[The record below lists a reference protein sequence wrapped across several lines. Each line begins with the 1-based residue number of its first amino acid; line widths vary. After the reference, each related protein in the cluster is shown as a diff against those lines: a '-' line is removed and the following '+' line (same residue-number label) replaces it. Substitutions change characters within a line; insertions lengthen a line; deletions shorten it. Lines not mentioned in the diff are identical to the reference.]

1 MINVQLRKRCILAVD
16 LGSTNIK
23 AALMD
28 YDGALLTKTSIRT
41 PKIYDHFYVESS
53 AEALYQ
59 AFNEAVRGVLSEK
72 YQVGAICIS
81 SQMNSLLLLDENNL
95 PLANMIYGID
105 TRGEGFIESLTELI
119 SREEIYKNT
128 SCPVNGIYW
137 PGKLLW
143 IKKYCPEVMS
153 RTRYIMDAKTYLLY
167 CLTGERVIDCASAST
182 TQLYCQKDG
191 QWWQE
196 MLKVLDVPEE
206 MLPEVKK
213 PYELAGMLKKKLANT
228 WSIDTVPVLV
238 GSGDGP
244 AANISTG
251 AVLKGD
257 CCISL
262 GTTAV
267 LRYLTDT
274 SHTPAD
280 NFFSQH
286 LDGNL
291 YLQGVRINEGGDS
304 AEEYIRLAGGVE
316 GQTEGCVFKNG
327 VFYPHTPS
335 ENGGKMTAVLNG
347 ILFQIYNEA
356 QTFIKKEEIKRIFVT
371 GGSTVNKGFMQR
383 ISNLFGMPVFILQN
397 GETFAGLTA
406 LVLIYE
412 KKASQLYEAISQLS
426 LKQEI
431 FLPENDISLKQ
442 EWEIYKNL

>member
-1 MINVQLRKRCILAVD
+1 MTNVQHRKECILAVD
-16 LGSTNIK
+16 SGSTNLK
-23 AALMD
+23 VALMN
-28 YDGALLTKTSIRT
+28 YDGTVLTKTSIRT
-41 PKIYDHFYVESS
+41 PKVHNHLYVEGS

-59 AFNEAVRGVLSEK
+59 ALDEAVQKVLLEE
-72 YQVGAICIS
+72 YQVKAICIS
-81 SQMNSLLLLDENNL
+81 SQMNSLLFVDENNH
-95 PLANMIYGID
+95 PLSDMIYGID
-105 TRGEGFIESLTELI
+105 TRGEEFIEPLTELI
-119 SREEIYKNT
+119 SWEKIYENT
-128 SCPVNGIYW
+128 SCPLNGIYW

-143 IKKYCPEVMS
+143 IKKYLPEIMS
-153 RTRYIMDAKTYLLY
+153 KTRYIMDAKTYLIY

-182 TQLYCQKDG
+182 TQLYCQKNG

-196 MLKVLDVPEE
+196 MLKVLDVSRE
-206 MLPEVKK
+206 MFPQVKK
-213 PYELAGMLKKKLANT
+213 PYELAGMLREEVANS

-244 AANISTG
+244 IANISSG

-262 GTTAV
+262 GTTAA

-286 LDGNL
+286 LDSNF

-304 AEEYIRLAGGVE
+304 AEKYIQLAGGVE
-316 GQTEGCVFKNG
+316 GQTEGCVFKNK

-335 ENGGKMTAVLNG
+335 EDGGKMTAALNG
-347 ILFQIYNEA
+347 IMFQIYDEA
-356 QTFIKKEEIKRIFVT
+356 WILIKQEKIKRIFVT
-371 GGSTVNKGFMQR
+371 GGSTVNKSFMQR
-383 ISNLFGMPVFILQN
+383 IANLFGLPVLILEN
-397 GETFAGLTA
+397 GEAFAGLVA
-406 LVLIYE
+406 LVLVYE
-412 KKASQLYEAISQLS
+412 KKASRLYEAISQLS

>member
-1 MINVQLRKRCILAVD
+1 MTNVQLRKECILAVD
-16 LGSTNIK
+16 SGSTNLK
-23 AALMD
+23 AALID
-28 YDGALLTKTSIRT
+28 YDGTVLTKTSVRT
-41 PKIYDHFYVESS
+41 PGIHNHLYAEGD

-59 AFNEAVRGVLSEK
+59 AFNEAVQGVLSEE
-72 YQVGAICIS
+72 YQVKAICIS
-81 SQMNSLLLLDENNL
+81 SQMNSLLLVDENNQ
-95 PLANMIYGID
+95 PLTDMIYGID
-105 TRGEGFIESLTELI
+105 TRGEEFIEPLTELI
-119 SREEIYKNT
+119 SREKIYENT
-128 SCPVNGIYW
+128 SCPLNGIYW

-143 IKKYCPEVMS
+143 IKKYFPEIMS
-153 RTRYIMDAKTYLLY
+153 KTRYIMDAKTYLLY

-182 TQLYCQKDG
+182 TQLYCQQSG
-191 QWWQE
+191 QWWRE
-196 MLKVLDVPEE
+196 MLKVLDVSEE

-213 PYELAGMLKKKLANT
+213 PYELVGMLRKETANF
-228 WSIDTVPVLV
+228 WSIDAVPVLV

-286 LDGNL
+286 LEGNI

-304 AEEYIRLAGGVE
+304 AEKYIELAGGVE
-316 GQTEGCVFKNG
+316 GQTEGCVFKNE

-335 ENGGKMTAVLNG
+335 ENGGKMTAALNG
-347 ILFQIYNEA
+347 VMFQIYDKA
-356 QTFIKKEEIKRIFVT
+356 RILIKQKKIKRIFVT
-371 GGSTVNKGFMQR
+371 GGSTVNKRYMQR
-383 ISNLFGMPVFILQN
+383 IANLFGLPVLILEN
-397 GETFAGLTA
+397 GEAFAGLAA
-406 LVLIYE
+406 LVLVYE
-412 KKASQLYEAISQLS
+412 KKASRLYEAISQLS